1 MGDIMKNYAE
11 ILLPIIR
18 RASEIILKAE
28 ELSSVTEKAGDA
40 ANMVTEYDVAVQSF
54 LIENIRRA
62 FPSAY
67 FFAEEKEN
75 EACAL
80 ENEYCFIIDPIDGTA
95 NFVHG
100 CRHSCISVALISR
113 GEAVFG
119 AIYNPYSDEMFTAT
133 RGEGAY
139 LNGRKI
145 SVSHRDMPHA
155 MLSFGSAPYYKDEY
169 SSATFALCKRMFDK
183 CSDFRRG
190 GSAALDLAYVAA
202 GRYDMFF
209 ECKLSPW
216 DFAAGYV
223 IVTEAGGIVS
233 NMRGEAIYL
242 GAQSSVVA
250 ATPTLHAE
258 FLSDIKEI
266 I

>member
-1 MGDIMKNYAE
+1 MKKYAE
-11 ILLPIIR
+11 ILIPIIR
-18 RASEIILKAE
+18 CAGEIMLKAE
-28 ELSSVTEKAGDA
+28 ALGSVTEKAGDA
-40 ANMVTEYDVAVQSF
+40 ANMVTEYDIAVQSF
-54 LIENIRRA
+54 LIEKIKEQ
-62 FPSAY
+62 FPNAY

-80 ENEYCFIIDPIDGTA
+80 ANEYCFIIDPIDGTA

-100 CRHSCISVALISR
+100 CRHSCISVALVSR

-119 AIYNPYSDEMFTAT
+119 AIYNPYSDEMFSAT

-155 MLSFGSAPYYKDEY
+155 MLSFGSAPYNKDEY
-169 SSATFALCKRMFDK
+169 SSATFALCEKMFRK

-223 IVTEAGGIVS
+223 IITEAGGIVS
-233 NMRGEAIYL
+233 NMSGEPIHL
-242 GAQSSVVA
+242 GAQSSVMA
-250 ATPTLHAE
+250 ATPTLYAE
-258 FLSDIKEI
+258 FLSDVKEI